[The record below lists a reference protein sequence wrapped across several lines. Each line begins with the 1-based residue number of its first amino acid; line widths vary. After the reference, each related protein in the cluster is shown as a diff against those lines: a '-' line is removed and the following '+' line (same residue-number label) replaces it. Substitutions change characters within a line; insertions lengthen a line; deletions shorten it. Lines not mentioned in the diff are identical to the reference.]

1 MKKIIQNLLKGLN
14 HFING
19 LIAAL
24 EATAYE
30 NQVKQIIKIKSK
42 YNMAMTI
49 AYKD

>member
-30 NQVKQIIKIKSK
+30 NEVKKDSK
-42 YNMAMTI
+42 
-49 AYKD
+49 KKK

>member
-1 MKKIIQNLLKGLN
+1 MKEIIQNLLKGLN

-30 NQVKQIIKIKSK
+30 NQVKQNNKNKK
-42 YNMAMTI
+42 
-49 AYKD
+49 